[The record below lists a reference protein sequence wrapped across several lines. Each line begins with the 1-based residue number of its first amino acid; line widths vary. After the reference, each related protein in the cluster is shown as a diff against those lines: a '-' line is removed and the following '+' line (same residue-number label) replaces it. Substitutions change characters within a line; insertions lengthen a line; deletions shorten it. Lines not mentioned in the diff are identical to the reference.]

1 MTGKLRIIIA
11 GMGRVGYYAAKTL
24 KEQGHELVVIEEDGD
39 RCEEINDEYIATV
52 IEGDTT
58 RPSVLRQ
65 AGPEKADAIAALTND
80 MAANLAAC
88 MTAQKMNEGIRT
100 VMRVDTEIGDEY
112 GEIVDE
118 VIFPERIS
126 AKAAANSVVGEDIRT
141 LECDT
146 GDIDIL
152 EVLVEEGA
160 SAEGRTLVE

>member
-100 VMRVDTEIGDEY
+100 VMRV
-112 GEIVDE
+112 
-118 VIFPERIS
+118 
-126 AKAAANSVVGEDIRT
+126 
-141 LECDT
+141 
-146 GDIDIL
+146 
-152 EVLVEEGA
+152 
-160 SAEGRTLVE
+160 